1 MQSARQNLETLAA
14 KVLRNTEPA
23 EGVVLI
29 WPLVCGSAV
38 AERARAVAFENEIL
52 RVTVPDKGWQSQ
64 LEAFAAQYLER
75 LSNLAGVRV
84 KRISYEIASASDKRF

>member
-1 MQSARQNLETLAA
+1 MQSARHNLETLAA
-14 KVLRNTEPA
+14 QVLRNTDPA

-38 AERARAVAFENEIL
+38 AERARAVAFENETL
-52 RVTVPDKGWQSQ
+52 RVAVPDKGWQSQ
-64 LEAFAAQYLER
+64 LEAFTAQYLER

-84 KRISYEIASASDKRF
+84 KRISYEIASPSDKRF